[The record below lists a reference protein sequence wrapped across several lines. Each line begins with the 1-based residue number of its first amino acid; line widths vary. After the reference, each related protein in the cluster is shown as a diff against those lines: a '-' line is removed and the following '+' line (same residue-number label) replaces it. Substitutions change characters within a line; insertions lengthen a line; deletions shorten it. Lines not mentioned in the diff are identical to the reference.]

1 LSKNIKMRDVISEK
15 IKTLRIARGLSQA
28 EMAAQTALSLRT
40 IQRIENG
47 NTEARGDSLIRIAK
61 ALNITPEEL
70 SKNAGDRGLQSK
82 VENYNYLLMLNLS
95 ALCFLALPLLGIIMP
110 LLLWLLKK
118 DAITN
123 IDKIAKS
130 LINFQISWLLLGIIA
145 LIILIIS
152 SLIFPRSTWGINSE
166 KIMLTGII
174 TMYAINLI
182 YIITNAILLT
192 RKHAVMYQ
200 PAIIFLKA

>member
-1 LSKNIKMRDVISEK
+1 MSKNIKMRDVISEK

-61 ALNITPEEL
+61 ALNTSPEEL
-70 SKNAGDRGLQSK
+70 SKSSVDRNIQSK
-82 VENYNYLLMLNLS
+82 AENYNYLLMLNLS

-118 DAITN
+118 ETIAN
-123 IDKIAKS
+123 IDRIAKA
-130 LINFQISWLLLGIIA
+130 LLNFQISWLLLGVIL
-145 LIILIIS
+145 LIILIILS
-152 SLIFPRSTWGINSE
+152 VFFPRSAMDFNSE

-192 RKHAVMYQ
+192 RKHAVMYR
-200 PAIIFLKA
+200 PAIIFLKD